1 MIGRGLVWK
10 PDLALQIRHRQI
22 NHPAQGWDWSA
33 LVPTVLYFID
43 VVEAQVEVKYQDARI
58 KQWLKLLGRVY
69 PQAHA
74 CFEQGKRL
82 KALNELRSMVA
93 HSR

>member
-1 MIGRGLVWK
+1 
-10 PDLALQIRHRQI
+10 LALQICHLQI
-22 NHPAQGWDWSA
+22 GHPAQEWDWSA

-43 VVEAQVEVKYQDARI
+43 LVAAQVEVRFQHARI
-58 KQWLKLLGRVY
+58 KQWLKLLGRIY
-69 PQAHA
+69 PQADA

-82 KALNELRSMVA
+82 KTLNELRSLVT

>member
-10 PDLALQIRHRQI
+10 PDLALQIRHRQKS
-22 NHPAQGWDWSA
+22 QGTDPWDWPT

-43 VVEAQVEVKYQDARI
+43 LVEAQVAEKYQHARV

-69 PQAHA
+69 PQADA
-74 CFEQGKRL
+74 CFEHGKRL
-82 KALNELRSMVA
+82 NTLQELRSLVA
-93 HSR
+93 YSQ